1 MIGRLARL
9 ESLQAHPSTLL
20 TFHLESVAEWSLHWL
35 WVGRTKPCPHDLSLE
50 AQNIIL
56 QAPVVREEEW
66 LQQNMGLARI
76 SKIDKT
82 ALMQAEL
89 MYQDET

>member
-1 MIGRLARL
+1 VNSPKRY
-9 ESLQAHPSTLL
+9 LL
-20 TFHLESVAEWSLHWL
+20 NADQVPIFAVFDEMGKHLLRSE
-35 WVGRTKPCPHDLSLE
+35 
-50 AQNIIL
+50 NIIL